1 MKTILRLALVPA
13 GILIAWSLYT
23 STRPS
28 LYFPP
33 PHAVLTAFNAWYP
46 MGIAEDLLPSVMNVV
61 LALAIVVVVGVVV
74 GTLIGLDE
82 RAYMAVWPIVDFIR
96 AVPKPALIPVVIVL
110 MGIESQSRVFIIV
123 LGSLWPV
130 LIAAIDG
137 VHSMERAYFDVAK
150 VFHIPR
156 VRRYFGIVLPGAA
169 PTIMSG
175 LRTAVGIALVMMV
188 ISEMVAATHGIGHF
202 IVESQRRFDMA
213 AMWAGIVVVGLLG
226 LIFAVAVTI
235 IERVV
240 LRWQH

>member
-1 MKTILRLALVPA
+1 MRKVLRLGLLPI
-13 GILIAWSLYT
+13 GIVVAWTLYT
-23 STRPS
+23 SSRPS

-33 PHAVLTAFNAWYP
+33 PSAIFAALIAWYP
-46 MGIAEDLLPSVMNVV
+46 LGVTEDLLPSVLNVI
-61 LALAIVVVVGVVV
+61 LALAIVIVLGVII

-82 RAYMAVWPIVDFIR
+82 RAYMAVWPMIDFVR
-96 AVPKPALIPVVIVL
+96 AVPKPALIPVVVVL
-110 MGIESQSRVFIIV
+110 MGIESQSRIFIIV
-123 LGSLWPV
+123 LGSVWPV

-137 VHSMERAYFDVAK
+137 VHSMEPAYFDVAR
-150 VFHIPR
+150 VFHISR

-169 PTIMSG
+169 PSIMSG

-188 ISEMVAATHGIGHF
+188 ISEMVAATHGVGHF

-226 LIFAVAVTI
+226 LVFALIVML